1 MFKFRLQRILEL
13 REQHEQAKARAL
25 AGAQDVANS
34 ARADQSALAALRDDS
49 QALIHATTHA
59 APRVGHLWQLDL
71 ALTALEVR
79 MERAAEVVHEA
90 EAQVVTAQEALA
102 AAAKDRRV
110 LDRLK
115 ERHAESYRAEFA
127 LKDRIAMDEIAL
139 AQFTRRDDDAP
150 HPAPDDTTTH
160 SLPSS
165 SPRPTDRPTR

>member
-1 MFKFRLQRILEL
+1 MFKFRLQRVLEL

-49 QALIHATTHA
+49 QALIQATTHA

-139 AQFTRRDDDAP
+139 AQFTRKDDDSP
-150 HPAPDDTTTH
+150 HAAPDDTTTH

>member
-1 MFKFRLQRILEL
+1 
-13 REQHEQAKARAL
+13 
-25 AGAQDVANS
+25 
-34 ARADQSALAALRDDS
+34 
-49 QALIHATTHA
+49 
-59 APRVGHLWQLDL
+59 VGHLWQLDL
-71 ALTALEVR
+71 ALSALEVR

-139 AQFTRRDDDAP
+139 AQFTRKDDESPSA
-150 HPAPDDTTTH
+150 ASDDSTTH